1 MGFALSNCVRGV
13 YFARVFCIFAT
24 PDNLYIIFII
34 IMHKTFLNSQLT
46 WCVITQK
53 WHTQTSELVTVSD
66 WHSFSS
72 CFCHKFTLVT
82 VAQALEF
89 DTDRHSEIIYDQ
101 WRQVVKPVFFLN
113 CIVCLNKNEHIRIWL
128 PSENYCKRY
137 EARCRVCS
145 WMLLVLQTNLAFTLM
160 SAPGGQTL
168 HRL

>member
-1 MGFALSNCVRGV
+1 MFCQTDLD
-13 YFARVFCIFAT
+13 VFCIVNAWGLLWAT
-24 PDNLYIIFII
+24 VSEGFILQGFSAYLQPLIFDIYIFII

-101 WRQVVKPVFFLN
+101 WRQVVKPVCFLN

-128 PSENYCKRY
+128 PSENYCKR
-137 EARCRVCS
+137 
-145 WMLLVLQTNLAFTLM
+145 
-160 SAPGGQTL
+160 
-168 HRL
+168 